1 MYPAAPA
8 LVRDDLDLVCSAQGG
23 DKEALEQL
31 LRRHRRAIERLCRRL
46 CRGEESVDDVMQET
60 FVAILRN
67 LASFRGDAGFLTW
80 VYTIARTHRG
90 RAMRSAR
97 SSRDRVERYAA
108 ARLGS
113 DEGVDLDEVVF
124 GREVGEAMWVALSA
138 LGELDRAVLVHRDIE
153 GRSAAETATVLGLTV
168 SAVKARLHRA
178 RVTVRATLEQVAP
191 PRQPALH

>member
-1 MYPAAPA
+1 MHVTAVAES
-8 LVRDDLDLVCSAQGG
+8 RDDLDLVTCAQRG
-23 DKEALEQL
+23 DKAALEQL

-90 RAMRSAR
+90 RALRTAR

-108 ARLGS
+108 TKLGGE
-113 DEGVDLDEVVF
+113 DHIDLDDHVF
-124 GREVGEAMWVALSA
+124 GREVTDALTHA
-138 LGELDRAVLVHRDIE
+138 LACLGEVDRAVLVSRDIE
-153 GRSAAETATVLGLTV
+153 GHSAVETAELLGLTV

-178 RVTVRATLEQVAP
+178 RVCVRATLEQFEPA
-191 PRQPALH
+191 RRPALH